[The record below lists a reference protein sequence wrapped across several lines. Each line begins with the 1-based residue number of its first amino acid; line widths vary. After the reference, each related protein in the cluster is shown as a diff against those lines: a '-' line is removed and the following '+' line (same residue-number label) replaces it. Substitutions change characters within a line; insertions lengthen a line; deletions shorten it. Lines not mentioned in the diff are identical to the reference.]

1 MEHRYGLQAETHDL
15 PKKDTFELMPKA
27 IVNSL
32 DPSLPKMFRS
42 LCNDVG
48 QTIIYE
54 KGMQLELGIWLMKL
68 LTPPQ
73 EWYLKSELSAAEVSL
88 TLDCNYRQA
97 FTDNVFIDPSCRFS
111 FHILS

>member
-1 MEHRYGLQAETHDL
+1 MGHRYGLQAEMHDL
-15 PKKDTFELMPKA
+15 PKQDTFEIMPKV
-27 IVNSL
+27 ILDSL
-32 DPSLPKMFRS
+32 DSSLPKMFRS

-73 EWYLKSELSAAEVSL
+73 EWHLKSELSAAEVSRFYSL
-88 TLDCNYRQA
+88 QLC
-97 FTDNVFIDPSCRFS
+97 CRH
-111 FHILS
+111 FH